1 MSSSKSTKDLGFG
14 ESRRVHAGVEDALK
28 HSHEL
33 ALLITEYS
41 DDLISLVDMD
51 GNIVFASG
59 SAQRLLGHDA
69 NEQSGAAYLDLIHPD
84 DVPGLLETLPR
95 TLAGETVTFCNRVRD
110 ANGLWHWLEGWCRVI
125 PYRGDPCVLSVSR
138 DVTDRRRGEELRDGQ
153 RRLLEMIATDTALEE
168 TLSSLT
174 NLVEAQSE
182 GLSCSVLL
190 LDKDDGTIRQLGAGS
205 LPREL
210 IEAIDGARLGPELC
224 ACGAAM
230 HLRTTVIAS
239 DIASDPLWKD
249 FRELA
254 AIHELRACWSM
265 PIFSPRGEVL
275 GAFAMYCGEARNPAE
290 QELELL
296 ELATRLAS
304 IAIERKQTVEALAL
318 SETSYRQ
325 LVEGAHDVIYTHDMA
340 GRFLSLNRAAEELS
354 GYTRDELLSMDL
366 SRILLPQDFIVVNE
380 GLMNS
385 RESVALQLDIRTRDG
400 RIRTVETRP
409 QIVEQHGQKLVHGIA
424 RDITDRKIAEQVR
437 LAHVHFLE
445 SMERVDEAIRRAA
458 DIDSMMEVV
467 LDTVLSLFEC
477 DRAWLLYPCDPDA
490 PSCSV
495 VMERTR
501 PEYPGA
507 LSIDHKIALTEELS
521 ALLRRAQESSEP
533 IGVQY
538 DPDETDPAEMRT
550 QFAIRSQ
557 LLMAIHPARSSP
569 WIFGLH
575 QCSRPRLWSEQDKSL
590 FKEIG
595 RRVGDALRSFLLLKD
610 LRAGEERYRSLVE
623 SLNEIVFTA
632 DRDGTLTYVSP
643 SIERLSDY
651 KAEQLQGSPFL
662 DLVHPDDLDGVRA
675 RFKQT
680 LAGIVEPFE
689 FRVFDA
695 HAQVHWIRVS
705 SQPLVEKG
713 VVTGIGG
720 VVADIT
726 DRRLAEMEVRELNQD
741 LERRVLERTV
751 QLQATVEEL
760 EAFSYSVSHDL
771 RVPLRTVDGFSHVL
785 LDEFGDSL
793 GPEGRDLIDRIVGG
807 TRQMSNLIRDLL
819 DLAKI
824 SRTGMK
830 RESTDLSSIARTIAA
845 ELQRADPTRCVD
857 FALMPG
863 VIAQCDSGL
872 LRTALQNL
880 IGNAW
885 KYSGKHPSA
894 RIEFGRTDTAGQAV
908 YYVRDDG
915 AGFDMSEA
923 VKLFSAFQRFHSD
936 SEFEGTGVGL
946 ATVQRIIH
954 RHGGTIWAESAPERG
969 ATFYFTL
976 DSVT

>member
-1 MSSSKSTKDLGFG
+1 MSSRKPSTNLDSSG
-14 ESRRVHAGVEDALK
+14 SRRVHAGVEDALE

-51 GNIVFASG
+51 GNIVFVSG
-59 SAQRLLGHDA
+59 SARRLLGHDA
-69 NEQSGAAYLDLIHPD
+69 NEHSGAAYLDLIHPD
-84 DVPGLLETLPR
+84 DVPDLLESLPR
-95 TLAGETVTFCNRVRD
+95 TLAGETVTFCNRARD
-110 ANGLWHWLEGWCRVI
+110 VSGRWHWLEGWCRVI
-125 PYRGDPCVLSVSR
+125 PYRGAPCVLSVSR
-138 DVTDRRRGEELRDGQ
+138 DVTDRRRGEALRDGQ

-190 LDKDDGTIRQLGAGS
+190 LDKDGRTIRPPGTSS
-205 LPREL
+205 LPGEL
-210 IEAIDGARLGPELC
+210 IEAIESMPPGPDAR

-230 HLRTTVIAS
+230 HRRTTVLTS
-239 DIASDPLWKD
+239 DIASDPLWGD

-254 AIHELRACWSM
+254 AIHGLRACWSA
-265 PIFSPRGEVL
+265 PVFSPRGEVL
-275 GAFAMYCGEARNPAE
+275 GAIATYCGQARKPDGR
-290 QELELL
+290 ELELL

-304 IAIERKQTVEALAL
+304 IAIERKRTVDALAI

-325 LVEGAHDVIYTHDMA
+325 LVEDAHDVIYTHDMA
-340 GRFLSLNRAAEELS
+340 GRFLSLNRAAEELT

-366 SRILLPQDFIVVNE
+366 SRILLPQDFVVNQAP
-380 GLMNS
+380 NS
-385 RESVALQLDIRTRDG
+385 REPVALQLDIRTSDG
-400 RIRTVETRP
+400 QIRTVETRP
-409 QIVEQHGQKLVHGIA
+409 QIIEQRGQKLVHGIA
-424 RDITDRKIAEQVR
+424 RDITDRQIAEQVR
-437 LAHVHFLE
+437 LAHLHFLE

-458 DIDSMMEVV
+458 DIESMMEIV

-490 PSCSV
+490 PACSV

-507 LSIDHKIALTEELS
+507 LSLDRKLALTDESS
-521 ALLRRAQESSEP
+521 ALLRRTLESSEP
-533 IGVQY
+533 IDHHH
-538 DPDETDPAEMRT
+538 DPDEAELAGTMM

-569 WIFGLH
+569 WVFGLH
-575 QCSRPRLWSEQDKSL
+575 QCSGPRLWSEQDRSL

-643 SIERLSDY
+643 AIERLSDY
-651 KAEQLQGSPFL
+651 KSEQLQGSPFF

-680 LAGIVEPFE
+680 LAGIAEPSE
-689 FRVFDA
+689 FRVVDA
-695 HAQVHWIRVS
+695 QGQVHWIRVS

-713 VVTGIGG
+713 VVAGIGG
-720 VVADIT
+720 VIADIT
-726 DRRLAEMEVRELNQD
+726 DRRLAELEVRELNQV

-760 EAFSYSVSHDL
+760 EAFSFSVSHDL
-771 RVPLRTVDGFSHVL
+771 RVPLRTIDGFSHVL

-793 GPEGRDLIDRIVGG
+793 GPDGRALIDRIVAG
-807 TRQMSNLIRDLL
+807 TRQMSSLISDLL

-830 RESTDLSSIARTIAA
+830 REATDLSSIARTIAA
-845 ELQRADPTRCVD
+845 ELQRDAPARRVD

-863 VIAQCDSGL
+863 VVAQCDAGL
-872 LRTALQNL
+872 LRTVLQNL

-885 KYSGKHPSA
+885 KYTGRHASA

-915 AGFDMSEA
+915 AGFDMSKA
-923 VKLFSAFQRFHSD
+923 AKLFSAFQRFHSD

-954 RHGGTIWAESAPERG
+954 RHGGKIWAESTPERG

-976 DSVT
+976 DSMT